1 MPRRHPELRGRSWP
15 IIPEPVTKLL
25 DAALVGELTV
35 VDGNGRPV
43 TYPLIP
49 LWDGEKVYLTSST
62 LFSRKLEHIRGNPKV
77 SLSITDP
84 GRVGGAIDRATIQGD
99 ARVIEEDPHGGWE
112 RLLPI
117 WEKKEPSIVYFLKA
131 ARRAAALL
139 RAGADR
145 DHPAPRPVLGG
156 RRHGRRAGRDH
167 GRNGGRVMRS
177 TPEVD
182 ARTGLEKL
190 ATYPYQ
196 ILTWVDDAGYPVS
209 VAVDAR
215 INAGELSARF
225 EAPAGLAV
233 PTDREVSLTGSHI
246 RPQPGYGY
254 DERRHV
260 TVWGPATISRRRPSP
275 SPAAPRGAGTRP
287 RSRSSSTRSA
297 PSASRARYFDA
308 LSAERGTP
316 VKPRAVVRV
325 PDPADDAPAVPDR
338 DDRAGHAGHPDRRL
352 ARVLRPRSPRC

>member
-1 MPRRHPELRGRSWP
+1 MA
-15 IIPEPVTKLL
+15 IIPEPVTQLL

-49 LWDGEKVYLTSST
+49 LWDGEKVYLTSSS

-84 GRVGGAIDRATIQGD
+84 ESVGGAIDRATIQGD

-131 ARRAAALL
+131 RVALPLFFERALIEITPRRVLYWSGGDTSAA
-139 RAGADR
+139 
-145 DHPAPRPVLGG
+145 PVSDQ
-156 RRHGRRAGRDH
+156 R
-167 GRNGGRVMRS
+167 RNGGRVMRS

-215 INAGELSARF
+215 INPGDLSARF
-225 EAPAGLAV
+225 AAPAGLAV

-246 RPQPGYGY
+246 HPQPGYGY

-260 TVWGPATISRRRPSP
+260 TVWGPATITRRDRRRRRPHRVGLG
-275 SPAAPRGAGTRP
+275 RGRGPVLRVFGALRREVARLLRCAVG
-287 RSRSSSTRSA
+287 
-297 PSASRARYFDA
+297 RARDA
-308 LSAERGTP
+308 GQAQ
-316 VKPRAVVRV
+316 AVVRV
-325 PDPADDAPAVPDR
+325 PDPADHAPAVPDR

-352 ARVLRPRSPRC
+352 ARVLRSRSPRC